1 MSVRSV
7 NEIQNNRTF
16 LQHLGYSFRFSLFA
30 DAVLAKVQEAWKL
43 GVTSLIQL
51 KGGLMND
58 DGFLVRAAS
67 HIKQLVK
74 NETPQTCAR

>member
-1 MSVRSV
+1 MLIRY
-7 NEIQNNRTF
+7 ETIEL
-16 LQHLGYSFRFSLFA
+16 LQHLSYSFWFSLIA
-30 DAVLAKVQEAWKL
+30 YVVLAKVQEAWKL

-58 DGFLVRAAS
+58 DGFLMRAAS

-74 NETPQTCAR
+74 NETPHTCAR